1 MCVNVIS
8 VKKLFVLHSS
18 FFSLWY
24 VILEVILHP
33 QYYPKHRKIE
43 SQQEMPLKGSTV
55 VPMIRI
61 QISMFAKAATTT
73 LLLILPLE
81 STVYLITELRSEM
94 LPRLNHILG
103 RPGALSRLGQG
114 QARGHS

>member
-24 VILEVILHP
+24 VILEVILRP

-43 SQQEMPLKGSTV
+43 SQQEIPLKGSTV
-55 VPMIRI
+55 VPMIQI
-61 QISMFAKAATTT
+61 QISMFVKTATTT
-73 LLLILPLE
+73 LLLILPLV
-81 STVYLITELRSEM
+81 SILITELRSEM

-114 QARGHS
+114 EARGHS